1 MIEFYFLNISFI
13 ILTVYILSKKEY
25 KLPTFLFYWGIIIIY
40 LIPSHYIFWG
50 GNSYKNFGT
59 KSSELFYFLGTI
71 YTLLT
76 LIFFIILNANIKPL
90 TSIKS
95 IETTR
100 ALKAI
105 NIIFLLYII
114 LYIFYILLYWN
125 SWPLIN
131 AIVGKIIQRPDIV
144 SGDFKFYFTVTTLSN
159 IILPFYFF
167 SYISRE
173 KKKTIITILLFSICI
188 LSLSLGGN
196 KGLFLYFI
204 VFCMFFANEIKI
216 KIRYII
222 LAPLLG
228 LVFYS
233 LMKGVAPSIDNIYNY
248 LLESIIRRI
257 FITQGMSGP
266 NAIQLYLDGMDFYDL
281 SSQQIKELV
290 FQYVYGYSPGSMPVP
305 YFVELYL
312 KLGLFLAVA
321 LTLIILSLISIF
333 FLFFRNCSTS
343 YKWLVFYISYI
354 IVMSGFSSDNYLRF
368 LAIIL
373 FIFIYNFIIA
383 ILALKKN
390 HIN

>member
-1 MIEFYFLNISFI
+1 MMEFYFLNISFI
-13 ILTVYILSKKEY
+13 ILTAYIILKKEY

-40 LIPSHYIFWG
+40 LAPSHYIFWG
-50 GNSYKNFGT
+50 GESYKHFGT
-59 KSSELFYFLGTI
+59 ESSELFYLLGAL
-71 YTLLT
+71 YTLVL
-76 LIFFIILNANIKPL
+76 LMFFILLNSNIK
-90 TSIKS
+90 TSLLMKS
-95 IETTR
+95 PESIS
-100 ALKAI
+100 ALKAT
-105 NIIFLLYII
+105 NIIFLSCLFIY
-114 LYIFYILLYWN
+114 LFYILLYWN

-144 SGDFKFYFTVTTLSN
+144 KGDFKFYFTVTTFSN
-159 IILPFYFF
+159 IIFPFCFF

-173 KKKTIITILLFSICI
+173 KKKTTITIFLFLICI

-228 LVFYS
+228 LIFYS
-233 LMKGVAPSIDNIYNY
+233 LMKGVTPSIDNIYNY

-266 NAIQLYLDGMDFYDL
+266 NAIQLYLDGMDFYNL
-281 SSQQIKELV
+281 SSQQIKELI

-305 YFVELYL
+305 YFVEFYL
-312 KLGLFLAVA
+312 KFGLFIAIT
-321 LTLIILSLISIF
+321 LTLIIFSIISLF

-343 YKWLVFYISYI
+343 YKWLVFYTSYI
-354 IVMSGFSSDNYLRF
+354 IVMSGFSPDNYLRF
-368 LAIIL
+368 FAII
-373 FIFIYNFIIA
+373 IFISIHNM
-383 ILALKKN
+383 LMALLPLKN
-390 HIN
+390 KSH